1 MNEQQITLLQKFVK
15 ALQHRMNQDYIDGQY
30 NNHKGYLTEDDLTEI
45 LEDFI
50 K

>member
-1 MNEQQITLLQKFVK
+1 MNEQQTILLQKFVK
-15 ALQHRMNQDYIDGQY
+15 ALQHRMNQDYIDGYY
-30 NNHKGYLTEDDLTEI
+30 NNHKGYLTENDLTEI